1 MCARFKGRSLSVI
14 NDLNVEEQI
23 FLYQKTRELKEAHK
37 EGRGLDAFRLKNPE
51 ASFYLLF
58 MEDSTRTKESF
69 RNAAAFHGG
78 RVNLFDAAAS
88 SFNKMESISD
98 TVKMLVGYAPSSTF
112 IIRSR
117 LEGLTAFLDDT
128 LGEYCVHHGIEKPV
142 FINAGDGKHEHPTQ
156 ELLDEFSFL
165 EQKNWDRSSIHLAIV
180 GDLFHGRTVHSKV
193 NGLRIF
199 DSVRVDLIAPK
210 ELMMP
215 EHYIDEMKSNGFSL
229 RIFASIE
236 EYLTQ
241 DDTAGIWYFTRLQ
254 LERMGDEV
262 LEKAGQLR
270 KAVTFRRE
278 FMPLLKPGTRFYHPL
293 PRHKEHPTV
302 PTFLD
307 NTALNGWDAQSVNG
321 YFTRIIEIGL
331 LNGLYDGEAEK
342 SLPPVCANPAPSSS
356 FVKEMPLNPEPKIS
370 DRKVGIKPVENGIVI
385 DHISCGPS
393 IETIWNNIDR
403 IRKVLHLNVRSSHGV
418 YHRNDPNF
426 YKGIISLPDILSFS
440 QKEVKKLAAVSPG
453 CTINFIK
460 DSRVYKKL
468 RLDMPPRVYGF
479 SEISCKN
486 EACVSHA
493 SHHESVMTE
502 FLRAGEQTFK
512 CKYCEKPFHYDEI
525 WDL

>member
-165 EQKNWDRSSIHLAIV
+165 EQKNWDRSAIHLAIV

-254 LERMGDEV
+254 LERMGVFSPGHALCSYE
-262 LEKAGQLR
+262 
-270 KAVTFRRE
+270 
-278 FMPLLKPGTRFYHPL
+278 PLLKPFEVQIPEFKNKENSAEMADILRNLVRRPRYQEDVERSLDIHEKGWAQRSARIWEEWNGMKAAWQAALQTNDVKAGLALRDTRDKL
-293 PRHKEHPTV
+293 VREQQNL
-302 PTFLD
+302 FLD
-307 NTALNGWDAQSVNG
+307 VVAYRSMMLPIQYAIRRVSQEQQDEAMAQDLHFFEAFNQKLESQQQVYWAQYDKMYKLLKDTKMAITDQEESALG
-321 YFTRIIEIGL
+321 RR
-331 LNGLYDGEAEK
+331 
-342 SLPPVCANPAPSSS
+342 ANA
-356 FVKEMPLNPEPKIS
+356 
-370 DRKVGIKPVENGIVI
+370 
-385 DHISCGPS
+385 
-393 IETIWNNIDR
+393 
-403 IRKVLHLNVRSSHGV
+403 
-418 YHRNDPNF
+418 
-426 YKGIISLPDILSFS
+426 
-440 QKEVKKLAAVSPG
+440 
-453 CTINFIK
+453 
-460 DSRVYKKL
+460 
-468 RLDMPPRVYGF
+468 
-479 SEISCKN
+479 
-486 EACVSHA
+486 
-493 SHHESVMTE
+493 
-502 FLRAGEQTFK
+502 FK
-512 CKYCEKPFHYDEI
+512 A
-525 WDL
+525 

>member
-14 NDLNVEEQI
+14 NDLSVEEQI
-23 FLYQKTRELKEAHK
+23 FLYQKTRELKEAYK
-37 EGRGLDAFRLKNPE
+37 AGEGLDAFRLKNPE

-78 RVNLFDAAAS
+78 RVNLFDAAGS

-117 LEGLTAFLDDT
+117 LEGLTTFLDDA

-165 EQKNWDRSSIHLAIV
+165 EQKNWDRSAIHLAIV

-193 NGLRIF
+193 NGLKIF

-215 EHYIDEMKSNGFSL
+215 DHYIEEMKYNGFSL
-229 RIFASIE
+229 RIFSSIE
-236 EYLTQ
+236 EYLSQ

-254 LERMGDEV
+254 LERMGDEI
-262 LEKAGQLR
+262 LEKADQLR
-270 KAVTFRRE
+270 KAVTFRSE
-278 FMPLLKPGTRFYHPL
+278 FMPLLKSGSRFYHPL

-307 NTALNGWDAQSVNG
+307 NTDLNGWDAQSVNG

-331 LNGLYDGEAEK
+331 LNGLYDDEAEK
-342 SLPPVCANPAPSSS
+342 VLPPICTKAAPSPS

-393 IETIWNNIDR
+393 IEAIWNNIDR

-453 CTINFIK
+453 CTINFIR

-502 FLRAGEQTFK
+502 FLQAGEQTFK